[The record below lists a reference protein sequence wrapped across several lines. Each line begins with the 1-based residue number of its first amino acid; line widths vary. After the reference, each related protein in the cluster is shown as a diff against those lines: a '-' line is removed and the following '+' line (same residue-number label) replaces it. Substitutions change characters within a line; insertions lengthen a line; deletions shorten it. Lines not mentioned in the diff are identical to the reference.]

1 MSEMARAGENPK
13 AAGQPRV
20 ELQREVS
27 VEPPSSPGMVS
38 DTDAESNSSGEGDDD
53 GGGGD
58 GDEAESDLPDNE
70 ITLGRFDRARRPWLL
85 VFLSFFVVAVLFI
98 LHPFFTVSVPIFEF
112 PSFLFSLYSHGL
124 FLIRCTYHATFPL
137 LAMEHAR
144 RAPYQL

>member
-1 MSEMARAGENPK
+1 MSEMARVDEKPK
-13 AAGQPRV
+13 AAGQPGIG
-20 ELQREVS
+20 LQRKVS
-27 VEPPSSPGMVS
+27 VEPLSSPVMVS
-38 DTDAESNSSGEGDDD
+38 DTETESNS
-53 GGGGD
+53 D
-58 GDEAESDLPDNE
+58 GDEAESDLSDNE
-70 ITLGRFDRARRPWLL
+70 ITPGRFDRARRPWLL
-85 VFLSFFVVAVLFI
+85 VFLPFFVVAVLFT